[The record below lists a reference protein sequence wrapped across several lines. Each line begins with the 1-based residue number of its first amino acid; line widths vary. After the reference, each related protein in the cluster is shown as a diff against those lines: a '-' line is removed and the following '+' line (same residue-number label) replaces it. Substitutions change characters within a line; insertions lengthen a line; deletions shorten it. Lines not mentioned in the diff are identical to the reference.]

1 MARKPLPLKMLQTL
15 EAVVR
20 LDGVSN
26 AARELGVTHGAV
38 SRQIAAL
45 EDWLGR
51 ALFER
56 DRGRLRPL
64 DETREFVA
72 VITDGFE
79 RMDAAMGRVA
89 TARRRLKVFA
99 HATFA
104 MHWLVP
110 RLEQFYALHP
120 DIDVHVQTRQT
131 GEDPA
136 LAFFDVA
143 IMRGSEQI
151 GNWESA
157 SVLQETLTLLTT
169 RRHAETLA
177 ARGVAALLGETFAV
191 SDTRPGETER
201 WLEAARLP
209 PLQKWRVRRFGH
221 FHTALMAVL
230 NGQGVAVGPIEL
242 TAGQRAEGSLAAPF
256 PQIVAPGPRHV
267 AFIDPQSES
276 YPMAKRFVL
285 WLGEAANAAERGV

>member
-26 AARELGVTHGAV
+26 AAKELGVTHGAV

-45 EDWLGR
+45 EEWLGR

-72 VITDGFE
+72 VVTDSFE
-79 RMDAAMGRVA
+79 RMDAAMGRVK

-104 MHWLVP
+104 MYWLVP
-110 RLEQFYALHP
+110 RLEQFYARHP
-120 DIDVHVQTRQT
+120 DVDVHVQTRQT

-136 LAFFDVA
+136 SSFFDVA

-151 GNWESA
+151 GNWEA
-157 SVLQETLTLLTT
+157 SPILQETLTLLTT
-169 RRHAETLA
+169 RDHAAKLA
-177 ARGVAALLGETFAV
+177 ARGVASLSGETFAV
-191 SDTRPGETER
+191 SDTRPGEIER
-201 WLEAARLP
+201 WLEIADLP
-209 PLQKWRVRRFGH
+209 PLQKWRERRFGH

-230 NGQGVAVGPIEL
+230 NGQGVTVGPIEL
-242 TAGQRAEGSLAAPF
+242 TGGKVAEGLLAAPF
-256 PQIVAPGPRHV
+256 PHIVAPGPRHV
-267 AFIDPQSES
+267 AFIDPHSES